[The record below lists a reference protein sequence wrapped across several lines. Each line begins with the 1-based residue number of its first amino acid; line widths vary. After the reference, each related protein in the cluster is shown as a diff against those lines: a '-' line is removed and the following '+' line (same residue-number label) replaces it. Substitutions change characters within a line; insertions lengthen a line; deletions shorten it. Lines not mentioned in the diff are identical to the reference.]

1 MKKFKFLVL
10 ALLVMAMTL
19 FAAGLPDSGL
29 HAQQKAP
36 VKEVVDKSNWP
47 QRMTLAAG
55 PTGSFSYTMGSPW
68 ASNIGT
74 IVGLTISSE
83 STAGLPVNAIMV
95 NNKQA
100 EVAIC
105 STDVAYD
112 TLAGAEWSQ
121 GKKLANIRA
130 MAIFDSNVI
139 QFYTN
144 QRSGIKNFRDI
155 NGKSINPSRAKSN
168 CDTIFRRLAQTLDVK
183 PSKITNINPTDANGN
198 LGDGLLDVAAAMGSV
213 PHPAPSEYEVNH
225 DMVLFGL
232 TREEAKKFSEK
243 FPALNSYEIPAN
255 TYKNQKDPVITVG
268 SYSMAIVSKDLPDSL
283 VYEMTKATFNSKKT
297 LAAAYKPFAQI
308 EQKNITY
315 SPIPLHPGAIKY
327 YEENGIKI
335 PDNLKLSK

>member
-1 MKKFKFLVL
+1 MKNLKFLVL
-10 ALLVMAMTL
+10 AVLVVVMAI
-19 FAAGLPDSGL
+19 FSAGCSGSKQQ
-29 HAQQKAP
+29 AEQKAP
-36 VKEVVDKSNWP
+36 AKGAVDKSNWP

-74 IVGLTISSE
+74 TLGVTISSE
-83 STAGLPVNAIMV
+83 STAGLPVNTIMV

-100 EVAIC
+100 EIGIC

-112 TLAGAEWSQ
+112 ALVGAEWSQ
-121 GKKLANIRA
+121 GKKLENVRA
-130 MAIFDSNVI
+130 IAVFDPNVI

-144 QRSGIKNFRDI
+144 KKSGITSFKDI
-155 NGKSINPSRAKSN
+155 NGKSVNPSRAKSN
-168 CDTIFRRLAQTLDVK
+168 CDTIFRRMTEILDVK
-183 PSKITNINPTDANGN
+183 PSKITNVNPTDANGN

-225 DMVLFGL
+225 DMVMIGL
-232 TREEAKKFSEK
+232 TREDAKKFSEK
-243 FPALNSYEIPAN
+243 FPALNTYEIPAN

-283 VYEMTKATFNSKKT
+283 VYEMTKATFGNKET
-297 LAAAYKPFAQI
+297 LAAAYKPFGQI
-308 EQKNITY
+308 EQKNIAL

-335 PDNLKLSK
+335 PDKLKPSK